1 MKRALIALLV
11 VGSVACALLVAR
23 AEPTP
28 DLARGVDGVAA
39 WLHEL
44 TGECAEAE
52 KGDDFTAFAGPV
64 RAHVYA
70 PFVVEWG
77 TCRKEPYGQL
87 GLLVLRPG
95 IDEAWRKALVSGE
108 VRGDPD
114 LAFGDGFALTGSIG
128 MEHLGLRRLECTP
141 SACSFVQIE
150 HH

>member
-11 VGSVACALLVAR
+11 VVSVACALLVAR

-28 DLARGVDGVAA
+28 DLARGVDGIAA
-39 WLHEL
+39 WLNDL
-44 TGECAEAE
+44 TGECSEVRRD
-52 KGDDFTAFAGPV
+52 DDFTSFAGPV
-64 RAHVYA
+64 RSKVYE
-70 PFVVEWG
+70 PFVAEWG
-77 TCRKEPYGQL
+77 TCTKQPYQRL
-87 GLLVLRPG
+87 GLIVLRPG
-95 IDEAWRKALVSGE
+95 IEQAWLRSVASGE

-141 SACSFVQIE
+141 NACSYVQIQ

>member
-1 MKRALIALLV
+1 VKRALIALLV
-11 VGSVACALLVAR
+11 VGSVVCALLVAR

-39 WLHEL
+39 WLHDL
-44 TGECAEAE
+44 TGECTDVR
-52 KGDDFTAFAGPV
+52 KGDDFTAFAGQV
-64 RAHVYA
+64 RANVYG

-77 TCRKEPYGQL
+77 TCRKEPYERL

-114 LAFGDGFALTGSIG
+114 LRFGDGFALTGSTG
-128 MEHLGLRRLECTP
+128 MEHLGLKRLECTP
-141 SACSFVQIE
+141 SACSFVQIQ

>member
-23 AEPTP
+23 ADPTP
-28 DLARGVDGVAA
+28 DLSKGVDGIAA
-39 WLHEL
+39 WLNEL
-44 TGECAEAE
+44 TGECANVRR
-52 KGDDFTAFAGPV
+52 DNDFTSFAGPV
-64 RAHVYA
+64 RSKVYE
-70 PFVVEWG
+70 PFVAEWG
-77 TCRKEPYGQL
+77 TCTKEPYQRL
-87 GLLVLRPG
+87 GLIVLRPG
-95 IDEAWRKALVSGE
+95 IEEAWRSALTSGE

-114 LAFGDGFALTGSIG
+114 LVFGDGFALTGSIG

>member
-1 MKRALIALLV
+1 VKRALIALLV

-23 AEPTP
+23 ADPAP
-28 DLARGVDGVAA
+28 DLSRGVDGIAA
-39 WLHEL
+39 WLNDL
-44 TGECAEAE
+44 TGECSEVRR
-52 KGDDFTAFAGPV
+52 DNDFTSFAGPV
-64 RAHVYA
+64 RAKVYE
-70 PFVVEWG
+70 PFVAEWG
-77 TCRKEPYGQL
+77 TCAKEPYQRL
-87 GLLVLRPG
+87 GLIVLRPG
-95 IDEAWRKALVSGE
+95 IDEAWLRALANGE